1 MCWSARRGAHIEP
14 TRRSAVAV
22 TITTWPDSASTKC
35 ISACSSWRGV
45 AEGIRR
51 AGHFGIHQAQC
62 PIDHANL
69 QGARTR
75 ARREGSERPRAA
87 MTLGAARYPLA
98 RPGMALPRRPRQSR
112 ARPHVR
118 VEDLTEIA
126 ALSHAEVLR
135 PVPDRQR
142 FFERILKRSPV
153 AHRVTCLEQSTMR
166 VAARTLF
173 SLPCPLALLLPVLWI
188 AAGTTNGN
196 GRGSQACA
204 AMDCRFRGGRIG

>member
-153 AHRVTCLEQSTMR
+153 AHRVTCPEQTR
-166 VAARTLF
+166 CVW
-173 SLPCPLALLLPVLWI
+173 LPAPCSRCLALWHCCCPFFGSRPGRPMGMVGVLRRALQWTVGF
-188 AAGTTNGN
+188 AE
-196 GRGSQACA
+196 
-204 AMDCRFRGGRIG
+204 GG